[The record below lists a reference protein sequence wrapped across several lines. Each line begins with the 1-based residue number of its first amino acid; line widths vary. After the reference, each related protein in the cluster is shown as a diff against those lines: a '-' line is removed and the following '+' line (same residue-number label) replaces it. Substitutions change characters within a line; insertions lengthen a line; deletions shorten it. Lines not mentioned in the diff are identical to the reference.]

1 MSHFAKVKDGLVED
15 VIVADQGYIDKLP
28 LESGVTWV
36 QTSYNTAG
44 GVHYGQDKNPDGG
57 VALRKNFAGISDIYD
72 AGRDAFYQQKL
83 WPSHILN
90 EDTCIW
96 EPPVPDPN
104 PVDSD
109 GLPLLPLTYVW
120 DEDQVKWVEID

>member
-57 VALRKNFAGISDIYD
+57 VALRKNFA
-72 AGRDAFYQQKL
+72 
-83 WPSHILN
+83 ILN